1 LLSLDGQAVDPLL
14 AGEHP
19 VRRGSWQQLLPGTQ
33 LRNRL
38 SAARAA
44 LSLMN
49 PVQAPYSRAFGLGHG
64 LCNGHWQRQVSPLP
78 AYSSVRRNIAMTA
91 QQQHLPPI
99 LSTGTDYEPLA
110 ERFRPIFARIQ
121 AGALERE
128 QTRSLPFEQV
138 KWLKEAGF
146 GAIRVP
152 VEYGGAGASLPQLLQ
167 LLIELAEADSNLP
180 QALRGHFAFVEDRLN
195 AHASS
200 PQDLWFKRFVEGE
213 LVGNAWTEVGAV
225 KIGEVVTR
233 VSRQGDQWVVNGT
246 KYYSTGSI
254 FADWI
259 DVYAQRDDNGADVI
273 AAVRVHQ
280 PGVKQSDDWDGFGQ
294 RTTGSGTS
302 LFENALVEAEN
313 LIDFSTRFKYQTAF
327 YQLVLLAVLTG
338 AGRAAVHD
346 ITEQVR
352 KRTRIFSTGNASAV
366 SQDVQVQQVIGKAS
380 AQVYAAEATAL
391 RAASASQ
398 RAYESRFS
406 QNAETEHTANIA
418 AELESAQAQVVISDL
433 VLRATSDLFNALGA
447 SATSTSKALDRHWRN
462 ARTAASHNPLIY
474 KERIIGDWEI
484 NGTEPP
490 YVWQIG
496 GGSKQL

>member
-1 LLSLDGQAVDPLL
+1 
-14 AGEHP
+14 
-19 VRRGSWQQLLPGTQ
+19 
-33 LRNRL
+33 
-38 SAARAA
+38 
-44 LSLMN
+44 
-49 PVQAPYSRAFGLGHG
+49 
-64 LCNGHWQRQVSPLP
+64 
-78 AYSSVRRNIAMTA
+78 MTA
-91 QQQHLPPI
+91 QQQHLPSV
-99 LSTGTDYEPLA
+99 LSTGTDYETLA

-128 QTRSLPFEQV
+128 QSRSLPFEQV

-146 GAIRVP
+146 GAVRIP
-152 VEYGGAGASLPQLLQ
+152 VEFGGAGASLPQLLH

-200 PQDLWFKRFVEGE
+200 PQDVWFKRFVDGD
-213 LVGNAWTEVGAV
+213 LVGNAWTEIGAV
-225 KIGEVVTR
+225 KLGQVITR
-233 VSRQGDQWVVNGT
+233 VSRQGGQWVANGT

-259 DVYAQRDDNGADVI
+259 DLYAQRDDNGADVI
-273 AAVRVHQ
+273 AAVNVHQ

-302 LFENALVEAEN
+302 VFENAVVEAEN

-327 YQLVLLAVLTG
+327 YQLVLLAVQTG
-338 AGRAAVHD
+338 AGRAAVQDFSEH
-346 ITEQVR
+346 VR
-352 KRTRIFSTGNASAV
+352 QRTRVFSTGNASEV

-380 AQVYAAEATAL
+380 AQVYAAEATTL

-398 RAYESRFS
+398 RAYERRFG
-406 QNAETEHTANIA
+406 QDTEAEHTANIL
-418 AELESAQAQVVISDL
+418 AELESAQAQVVVADL
-433 VLRATSDLFNALGA
+433 TLRATSDLFNALGA
-447 SATSTSKALDRHWRN
+447 SATSTGKALDRHWRN

-496 GGSKQL
+496 GGSKQR

>member
-1 LLSLDGQAVDPLL
+1 
-14 AGEHP
+14 
-19 VRRGSWQQLLPGTQ
+19 
-33 LRNRL
+33 
-38 SAARAA
+38 
-44 LSLMN
+44 
-49 PVQAPYSRAFGLGHG
+49 
-64 LCNGHWQRQVSPLP
+64 
-78 AYSSVRRNIAMTA
+78 MTA
-91 QQQHLPPI
+91 QQQHLPPV
-99 LSTGTDYEPLA
+99 LSTGTDYQALA

-138 KWLKEAGF
+138 KWLKKAGF
-146 GAIRVP
+146 GAVRVP
-152 VEYGGAGASLPQLLQ
+152 VEFGGAGASLPQLLQ

-200 PQDLWFKRFVEGE
+200 AQDKWFKRFVEGD

-225 KIGEVVTR
+225 KIGEVGTR
-233 VSRQGDQWVVNGT
+233 VSRQGEQWVVNGT

-259 DVYAQRDDNGADVI
+259 DLYAQRDDNGTDVI
-273 AAVRVHQ
+273 AAVNVHQ

-302 LFENALVEAEN
+302 VFENAVVEAEN
-313 LIDFSTRFKYQTAF
+313 LIDFATRFKYQTAF

-338 AGRAAVHD
+338 SGRAAVRD
-346 ITEQVR
+346 ITEQVN
-352 KRTRIFSTGNASAV
+352 KRTRIFSTGNASQV
-366 SQDVQVQQVIGKAS
+366 NQDVQVQQVVGKAS

-391 RAASASQ
+391 RAAGASQ
-398 RAYESRFS
+398 RAYESRFGH
-406 QNAETEHTANIA
+406 NAETEHTANIA
-418 AELESAQAQVVISDL
+418 AELESAQAQVVIADL
-433 VLRATSDLFNALGA
+433 VLHATSDLFNALGA

-496 GGSKQL
+496 GGSKQG